1 MSTSAKSKSASR
13 KFAKSVIE
21 IWLWGGPSQLE
32 TFDPK
37 PDAPHDYNN
46 GLKTIKTNTGIELH
60 EWMTEL
66 AKCADLY
73 SIIRSMTHP
82 FFGHET
88 ATYLMQTG
96 RNPGGG
102 VTFPALGALISSS
115 RVKGPGL
122 KKNTVQTGMLYEG
135 ELPPF
140 VILTSAKGRFSEV
153 GFLGEAYAPLVTGG
167 RASAKQFDVDGIVP
181 PGGMYPDGLRPTQLK
196 QKIQERFSRCS
207 ALDRLPPDAA
217 FEAAGAA
224 ARNIILGK
232 AAETFDLS
240 REKDA
245 LRKRYGTTQG
255 GGYTEIGQQLLA
267 ARRLVEYG
275 VPYVSINYSGWDS
288 HKRHFET
295 MRRPSAEMDQAV
307 ATLLQDL
314 KEHDLL
320 DSTIVWVSGEVG
332 RVPKVDRQPPWNGGR
347 NHFPRCFSALV
358 AGGGFKGGCVVG
370 KSDETTDNVK
380 ERPVTPQDFL
390 GSIMELAG
398 IDPDDRLPN
407 AKWLKEYGPVMNP
420 ATKSECGRLKEIYA

>member
-1 MSTSAKSKSASR
+1 MSTDKNTPKTANR
-13 KFAKSVIE
+13 PRFAKSVIE

-37 PDAPHDYNN
+37 PDAPKDYND
-46 GLKTIKTNTGIELH
+46 GMKTVKTKSGFELH
-60 EWMTEL
+60 EWMIEL
-66 AKCADLY
+66 AKCSDLY

-82 FFGHET
+82 YFGHET

-122 KKNTVQTGMLYEG
+122 KKNSVQSGMLYEG

-140 VILTSAKGRFSEV
+140 VIMTSAKGRFSEV

-167 RASAKQFDVDGIVP
+167 RASAKQFDVDGIVA
-181 PGGMYPDGLRPTQLK
+181 PGGLTKK
-196 QKIQERFSRCS
+196 QILERFERC
-207 ALDRLPPDAA
+207 ARIDRLPPDDE

-240 REKDA
+240 REKEA
-245 LRKRYGTTQG
+245 LRKRYGVTAG

-275 VPYVSINYSGWDS
+275 VPYISINYGGWDS
-288 HKRHFET
+288 HKQHFTT
-295 MRRPSAEMDQAV
+295 MKRPSAEMDQAV
-307 ATLLQDL
+307 AALLQDL

-320 DSTIVWVSGEVG
+320 DSTIVWVSGEFG
-332 RVPKVDRQPPWNGGR
+332 RVPKIDRQPPWNNGR

-370 KSDETTDNVK
+370 ASDETTDHVK

-390 GSIMELAG
+390 GSIMELSG
-398 IDPDDRLPN
+398 VDPDDVLPN
-407 AKWLKEYGPVMNP
+407 PKWLKEYGPVMNP
-420 ATKSECGRLKEIYA
+420 QTKSPCGRLKEIYV

>member
-1 MSTSAKSKSASR
+1 MSTNTQKASAKPTSR

-46 GLKTIKTNTGIELH
+46 GLKSIKSANGYELH
-60 EWMTEL
+60 EWLPEL
-66 AKCADLY
+66 AKCSNLY

-82 FFGHET
+82 FPGHET

-115 RVKGPGL
+115 RVKGTG
-122 KKNTVQTGMLYEG
+122 KKNSVQSGMLYEG
-135 ELPPF
+135 DLPPF
-140 VILTSAKGRFSEV
+140 VILTHAKGRFSEV
-153 GFLGEAYAPLVTGG
+153 GFLGEEYAPLVTGG
-167 RASAKQFDVDGIVP
+167 SAAAKRFEVDGIVP
-181 PGGMYPDGLRPTQLK
+181 PGGLTREQIVD
-196 QKIQERFSRCS
+196 RFGRASRI
-207 ALDRLPPDAA
+207 DRLPPDAE

-224 ARNIILGK
+224 AREIILGK
-232 AAETFDLS
+232 AAETFDLT
-240 REKDA
+240 REKEQT
-245 LRKRYGTTQG
+245 RKRYGVKANGTT
-255 GGYTEIGQQLLA
+255 YTEIGQQLLA

-275 VPYVSINYSGWDS
+275 VPYISINYSGWDS

-295 MRRPSAEMDQAV
+295 MKQPTFEMDMAV
-307 ATLLQDL
+307 SALLTDL
-314 KEHDLL
+314 DERGLL
-320 DSTIVWVSGEVG
+320 DSTIVWLSGEFG

-358 AGGGFKGGCVVG
+358 AGGGFKGGQVVG
-370 KSDETTDNVK
+370 KSDETTDHWK

-398 IDPDDRLPN
+398 VDPDDRLPN
-407 AKWLKEYGPVMNP
+407 PKWLKEYGPVMNP
-420 ATKSECGRLKEIYA
+420 AVKSQCGRLKEIYV

>member
-1 MSTSAKSKSASR
+1 MNTSAKSKSASR

-46 GLKTIKTNTGIELH
+46 GLKTVKTNTGIELH

-181 PGGMYPDGLRPTQLK
+181 PGGMYPAGLRPTQLK
-196 QKIQERFSRCS
+196 QKIQERFSRCG

-320 DSTIVWVSGEVG
+320 DSTIVWVSGEFG

-370 KSDETTDNVK
+370 QSDETASHVVA
-380 ERPVTPQDFL
+380 RPVTPVDFL
-390 GSIMELAG
+390 GSIYERCG
-398 IDPDDRLPN
+398 IDPDGEMPNDVGKKLTILP
-407 AKWLKEYGPVMNP
+407 PP
-420 ATKSECGRLKEIYA
+420 SEHGRLKEIYA

>member
-1 MSTSAKSKSASR
+1 MSTDKNTPKTANR
-13 KFAKSVIE
+13 PRFAKSVIE

-37 PDAPHDYNN
+37 PDAPKDYND
-46 GLKTIKTNTGIELH
+46 GMKTVKTKSGFELH
-60 EWMTEL
+60 EWMVEL
-66 AKCADLY
+66 AKCSDLY

-82 FFGHET
+82 YFGHET

-122 KKNTVQTGMLYEG
+122 KKNSVQSGMLYEG

-140 VILTSAKGRFSEV
+140 VIMTSAKGRFSEV

-167 RASAKQFDVDGIVP
+167 RASAKQFDVDGIVA
-181 PGGMYPDGLRPTQLK
+181 PGGLTKK
-196 QKIQERFSRCS
+196 QILERFERC
-207 ALDRLPPDAA
+207 ARIDRLPPDDE

-224 ARNIILGK
+224 ARNIILGR

-240 REKDA
+240 REKEA
-245 LRKRYGTTQG
+245 LRKRYGVTAG

-275 VPYVSINYSGWDS
+275 VPYISINYGGWDS
-288 HKRHFET
+288 HKQHFTT
-295 MRRPSAEMDQAV
+295 MKRPSAEMDQAV
-307 ATLLQDL
+307 AALLQDL

-320 DSTIVWVSGEVG
+320 DSTIVWVSGEFG
-332 RVPKVDRQPPWNGGR
+332 RVPKIDRQPPWNNGR

-370 KSDETTDNVK
+370 ASDETTDHVK

-390 GSIMELAG
+390 GSIMELSG
-398 IDPDDRLPN
+398 VDPDDVLPN
-407 AKWLKEYGPVMNP
+407 PKWLKEYGPVMNP
-420 ATKSECGRLKEIYA
+420 QTKSPCGRLKEIYV

>member
-1 MSTSAKSKSASR
+1 MSTNNKKTASR
-13 KFAKSVIE
+13 TFAKSVIE

-46 GLKTIKTNTGIELH
+46 GLKSIKTNAGFEVH
-60 EWMTEL
+60 EWLPEL

-73 SIIRSMTHP
+73 SVIRSLTHP
-82 FFGHET
+82 FPGHET

-115 RVKGPGL
+115 RVQDVK
-122 KKNTVQTGMLYEG
+122 KKNSVMASMRYEG

-140 VILTSAKGRFSEV
+140 VILTHAKGRFSEV

-167 RASAKQFDVDGIVP
+167 RASAKRFEVDGIVP
-181 PGGMYPDGLRPTQLK
+181 PGGLTKDQLRA
-196 QKIQERFSRCS
+196 RFDR
-207 ALDRLPPDAA
+207 AARVDRLPPDDA

-224 ARNIILGK
+224 AREIILGK

-240 REKDA
+240 REKDQTR
-245 LRKRYGTTQG
+245 LRYGKS
-255 GGYTEIGQQLLA
+255 EIGQQLLA

-275 VPYVSINYSGWDS
+275 VPYISINYSGWDS
-288 HKRHFET
+288 HKRHFES
-295 MRRPSAEMDQAV
+295 MKRPTAEMDQAV
-307 ATLLQDL
+307 SALLLDL
-314 KEHDLL
+314 KERNLL
-320 DSTIVWVSGEVG
+320 DSTLVWLSGEFG

-370 KSDETTDNVK
+370 ESDATTDHVK
-380 ERPVTPQDFL
+380 NRPVTPQDFL

-398 IDPDDRLPN
+398 VDPDDRLPN
-407 AKWLKEYGPVMNP
+407 PKWLREYGPVMSP
-420 ATKSECGRLKEIYA
+420 SVKSPCGRLKEIYV